1 MVSKVKKTIG
11 FFPPKD
17 NSWMGGVHYYC
28 NLFHALSKLKNTC
41 NIYVVF
47 VGEKADQTI
56 LYMYMNH
63 GAKIV
68 QTSSLDKFSISWFI
82 DRMVQVFFGTRPI
95 LNRLLDKHSISLV
108 SHIQSDIGID
118 CPQVAWIPDFQHVHL
133 PQMFSEKEITSR
145 NKNFKAISKKAD
157 AVILSSY
164 DALKDYSNFV
174 PEYALKGRV
183 ARFVSQPPAFY
194 FDLKESD
201 YLVVKDKYS
210 IDRPYIYVPNQFWRH
225 KNHQLI
231 LEAVLLCKDRGEEPL
246 ILCSGLMEDYRNA
259 SYADSLVE
267 YVSKNRLTDNVKFL
281 GLIPYRDVFTL
292 IKFSIVV
299 MNPSQFEGWSSSVEE
314 CKSVDK
320 AMLLSDIAVHKEQY
334 PESLFFNV
342 NSHSSLADKIT
353 QIYAN
358 ADTTNDIAVASLEDR
373 TLQYGVACADIY
385 SEFLV

>member
-1 MVSKVKKTIG
+1 MVSQVKKTIG

-28 NLFHALSKLKNTC
+28 NLFHALSKLKDTC

-47 VGEKADQTI
+47 VGEHADQTI
-56 LYMYMNH
+56 LDMYRNY
-63 GAKIV
+63 GAKVV
-68 QTSSLDKFSISWFI
+68 QTSSLDKFSISWFV
-82 DRMVQVFFGTRPI
+82 DRIAQAIFGTRPI
-95 LNRLLDKHSISLV
+95 LNRLLGKHSVSLV
-108 SHIQSDIGID
+108 SHVQSDIGIN
-118 CPQVAWIPDFQHVHL
+118 CAQVAWIPDFQHVHL
-133 PQMFSEKEITSR
+133 PKMFSEKEKSSR

-174 PEYALKGRV
+174 PEYAYKGRV

-194 FDLKESD
+194 FSLNESD
-201 YLVVKDKYS
+201 YLIVKDKYS
-210 IDRPYIYVPNQFWRH
+210 ISKPYIYVPNQFWRH

-231 LEAVLLCKDRGEEPL
+231 LDAVLLCKDRGEEPL
-246 ILCSGLMEDYRNA
+246 ILCSGLMEDYRDT
-259 SYADSLVE
+259 SYASSLID
-267 YVSKNRLTDNVKFL
+267 YVSKNLLTDNVKFL

-292 IKFSIVV
+292 IKFSIAV

-314 CKSVDK
+314 CKSVNK
-320 AMLLSDIAVHKEQY
+320 AMLLSDIDVHKEQY

-342 NSHSSLADKIT
+342 NSYSSLADKIG

-358 ADTTNDIAVASLEDR
+358 TETTNDIAGASLEER

-385 SEFLV
+385 SEFFV